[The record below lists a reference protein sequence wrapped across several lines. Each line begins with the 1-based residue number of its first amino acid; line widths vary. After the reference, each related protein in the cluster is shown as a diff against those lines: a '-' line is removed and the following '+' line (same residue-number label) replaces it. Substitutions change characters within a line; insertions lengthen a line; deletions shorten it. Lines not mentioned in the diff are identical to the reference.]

1 MGLLDKVERGI
12 EKAVRGVFST
22 GSKAQVEPVEIASRL
37 RREVDHK
44 ALTVAAGRTLA
55 PNVFDVQLSDDDFK
69 RAQEWGTPLAEE
81 LCDVV
86 INHVRSQ
93 GYTLQGS
100 VRISF
105 RRDSELRA
113 GDFEIASSTEKSK
126 GNGSTQPSRPTVPAA
141 PSRQPVRL
149 QPVLDIDGQRY
160 SLNAPSIVL
169 GRSSEADIHRR
180 GHRSFPPA
188 PGNPHCQR
196 CHQRRGPGLHE
207 RQLRQRAAGLGQHRT
222 YRRLHHHDGTDK
234 DHLPPASRQPWWP
247 RMSDLTITAL
257 RFGFLLL
264 LWVLIFSIVSAMRRD
279 LMVGRKAASGAPT
292 AREVRKNPDL
302 AEAPPQPVKQQA
314 RQLVVVEGPLKGTT
328 LPLAASPILLGRAQ
342 EATLVLEDDYAS
354 GRHARL
360 FPQGSR
366 WFIEDLG
373 STNGTYLADQQLT
386 RALPV
391 EPGVPVRIGKTVIEL
406 RP

>member
-44 ALTVAAGRTLA
+44 AITIAAGRTLA
-55 PNVFDVQLSDDDFK
+55 PNVFDVLLSDDDFQ

-93 GYTLQGS
+93 GYTLQGP

-105 RRDSELRA
+105 RRDEAHRP
-113 GDFEIASSTEKSK
+113 GDFEITSKTEKAS
-126 GNGSTQPSRPTVPAA
+126 GPAAAAPLRANVPAA

-169 GRSSEADIHRR
+169 GRSSEADILVDDTGVSRR
-180 GHRSFPPA
+180 HLEI
-188 PGNPHCQR
+188 QT
-196 CHQRRGPGLHE
+196 
-207 RQLRQRAAGLGQHRT
+207 AG
-222 YRRLHHHDGTDK
+222 
-234 DHLPPASRQPWWP
+234 
-247 RMSDLTITAL
+247 
-257 RFGFLLL
+257 
-264 LWVLIFSIVSAMRRD
+264 
-279 LMVGRKAASGAPT
+279 
-292 AREVRKNPDL
+292 
-302 AEAPPQPVKQQA
+302 
-314 RQLVVVEGPLKGTT
+314 GTT
-328 LPLAASPILLGRAQ
+328 TA
-342 EATLVLEDDYAS
+342 V
-354 GRHARL
+354 
-360 FPQGSR
+360 
-366 WFIEDLG
+366 DLG
-373 STNGTYLADQQLT
+373 STNGSYVNGHKVAGSMELT
-386 RALPV
+386 DGSTITMGRTKIIFRLLPANA
-391 EPGVPVRIGKTVIEL
+391 GG